1 MKGAEREFPA
11 HKVQGSSP
19 KPFYHPRKCYYIYIS
34 IKLNKTG
41 IHIGYGLVC
50 RMTRGEEPTVE
61 VGQRPEGIIAIEL
74 PWVASRGGMPVYEA
88 VLRIFPVEK
97 AIYILP
103 IVLFVFSLFFGRYM
117 MDPVETLRILIVG
130 SATIFLDTASSL
142 LSTFAGHQVLL
153 PSFEQAW
160 GASEQ
165 TVIFQIRLPRVI
177 AAMLVG
183 GGPSLREPRSR
194 ASSEIPSSPRYPRR
208 GIRRRVRGGTR
219 DPHLRRPR
227 VIQVSA
233 FIFGIV
239 AVAVTYGISRVYRN
253 SSTLILVLGGIVVGS
268 VFSALL
274 SLTKYV
280 ADPYDTLPAIVFW
293 LMGSLSAVSNADLLA
308 VAPPI
313 LLGGLCLFLIRWRIN
328 LHSVGEEEAQAL
340 GVDTKKMT
348 AAIIVA
354 STVVTASAVCI
365 SGIIGWVGLV
375 VPHIGRMLV
384 GPDFR
389 RLIPVSAVLGAS
401 FLLVVDDIARTL
413 TAAEIPLGV
422 LTALIGA
429 PFFAYLLTR
438 KRVGWS

>member
-1 MKGAEREFPA
+1 
-11 HKVQGSSP
+11 
-19 KPFYHPRKCYYIYIS
+19 
-34 IKLNKTG
+34 
-41 IHIGYGLVC
+41 
-50 RMTRGEEPTVE
+50 MTRGEEPTVE
-61 VGQRPEGIIAIEL
+61 VGQRPEGTIAIEL

-88 VLRIFPVEK
+88 VPRIFPVEK
-97 AIYILP
+97 TIYILP

-183 GGPSLREPRSR
+183 GGLALAG
-194 ASSEIPSSPRYPRR
+194 ASFQGLFRNPLVSPDILGVASGAGFGAAL
-208 GIRRRVRGGTR
+208 GILISG
-219 DPHLRRPR
+219 DPR

-328 LHSVGEEEAQAL
+328 LLSVGEEEAQAL

>member
-1 MKGAEREFPA
+1 
-11 HKVQGSSP
+11 
-19 KPFYHPRKCYYIYIS
+19 
-34 IKLNKTG
+34 
-41 IHIGYGLVC
+41 
-50 RMTRGEEPTVE
+50 
-61 VGQRPEGIIAIEL
+61 
-74 PWVASRGGMPVYEA
+74 
-88 VLRIFPVEK
+88 
-97 AIYILP
+97 
-103 IVLFVFSLFFGRYM
+103 
-117 MDPVETLRILIVG
+117 
-130 SATIFLDTASSL
+130 
-142 LSTFAGHQVLL
+142 
-153 PSFEQAW
+153 
-160 GASEQ
+160 
-165 TVIFQIRLPRVI
+165 
-177 AAMLVG
+177 MLVG
-183 GGPSLREPRSR
+183 R
-194 ASSEIPSSPRYPRR
+194 ARPAGASFQGLFRNPLVSPDILGVASGAGFGAAL
-208 GIRRRVRGGTR
+208 GILISG
-219 DPHLRRPR
+219 DPR

-293 LMGSLSAVSNADLLA
+293 LMGSLSTVSNADLLA

-328 LHSVGEEEAQAL
+328 LLSVGEEEAQAL

>member
-1 MKGAEREFPA
+1 
-11 HKVQGSSP
+11 
-19 KPFYHPRKCYYIYIS
+19 
-34 IKLNKTG
+34 
-41 IHIGYGLVC
+41 
-50 RMTRGEEPTVE
+50 MTRGEEPTVE

-130 SATIFLDTASSL
+130 SATIFLDTVSSL

-183 GGPSLREPRSR
+183 GGLALAG
-194 ASSEIPSSPRYPRR
+194 ASFQGLFRNPLVSPDILGVASGAGFGAAL
-208 GIRRRVRGGTR
+208 GILISG
-219 DPHLRRPR
+219 DPR

-328 LHSVGEEEAQAL
+328 LLSVGEEEAQAL

>member
-1 MKGAEREFPA
+1 
-11 HKVQGSSP
+11 
-19 KPFYHPRKCYYIYIS
+19 
-34 IKLNKTG
+34 
-41 IHIGYGLVC
+41 
-50 RMTRGEEPTVE
+50 
-61 VGQRPEGIIAIEL
+61 
-74 PWVASRGGMPVYEA
+74 
-88 VLRIFPVEK
+88 
-97 AIYILP
+97 
-103 IVLFVFSLFFGRYM
+103 
-117 MDPVETLRILIVG
+117 
-130 SATIFLDTASSL
+130 
-142 LSTFAGHQVLL
+142 
-153 PSFEQAW
+153 
-160 GASEQ
+160 
-165 TVIFQIRLPRVI
+165 
-177 AAMLVG
+177 
-183 GGPSLREPRSR
+183 
-194 ASSEIPSSPRYPRR
+194 
-208 GIRRRVRGGTR
+208 
-219 DPHLRRPR
+219 
-227 VIQVSA
+227 
-233 FIFGIV
+233 
-239 AVAVTYGISRVYRN
+239 
-253 SSTLILVLGGIVVGS
+253 
-268 VFSALL
+268 
-274 SLTKYV
+274 
-280 ADPYDTLPAIVFW
+280 
-293 LMGSLSAVSNADLLA
+293 MGSLSAVSNADLLA

-328 LHSVGEEEAQAL
+328 LLSVGEEEAQAL